1 MRARIL
7 FMQTAALFILMLTKC
22 AALIIALHFVTFIN
36 LILDTNNVWN
46 VQNAALLLEI
56 RKAVW

>member
-1 MRARIL
+1 
-7 FMQTAALFILMLTKC
+7 MQTAALFILMLTKC